1 MRNLK
6 LTLAYD
12 GSAFHGW
19 AVQPD
24 VPSVQGT
31 LIETVSRITQEKVR
45 VYGAGRTDA
54 GVHALGQVAHFKTR
68 STIPAENFLC
78 ALNTLLPPQIRV
90 LKVEEMQPSFHAR
103 WHTVGK
109 IYRYRIL
116 RASICP
122 PFLWN
127 YVYHYPYPLEEDVM
141 IKAAPYFEGEH
152 DFSSFCRW
160 EEEEGKEENRVRE
173 IFSST
178 LTRDAG
184 RDELVYTVHGRSFLR
199 YMVRKIV
206 GTLLAVGKG
215 RIAPEDIPGIFEAKD
230 RSLAGATAPPEGL
243 YMAEVQYPE
252 QARPPEQV
260 EAAKTEKD
268 SV

>member
-12 GSAFHGW
+12 GSVFNGW
-19 AVQPD
+19 AVQPN
-24 VPSVQGT
+24 VPSVQGA

-68 STIPAENFLC
+68 STIPAENFLR
-78 ALNTLLPPQIRV
+78 ALNALLPAQIRV
-90 LKVEEMQPSFHAR
+90 LRVEEMGPEFHAR
-103 WHTVGK
+103 WATGK

-116 RASICP
+116 RAPVCP
-122 PFLWN
+122 PFL
-127 YVYHYPYPLEEDVM
+127 YRHVYHYPYPLDEELM
-141 IKAAPYFEGEH
+141 AKAAPYFEGEH

-160 EEEEGKEENRVRE
+160 EEGDTKENRQRM
-173 IFSST
+173 ILSSA
-178 LTRDAG
+178 LVSDEEKG
-184 RDELVYTVHGRSFLR
+184 ELVYTVHGRSFLR

-215 RIAPEDIPGIFEAKD
+215 RIAPEDIPGIFEARD

-243 YMAEVQYPE
+243 YMVEVQYPE
-252 QARPPEQV
+252 KFQPLAVP
-260 EAAKTEKD
+260 AAAQTEKD